1 MKINF
6 LRVITFATIL
16 VFLLLLNLNLEVDA
30 HGLMQQPTI
39 AIPTVTGTPMGVTVS
54 VNLNQEDFVNVR
66 SGPGVFFDKVGDL
79 LPGQKAPALGKTV
92 GGDWIMIEYPG
103 VPGSIGW
110 VYAPIVIIS
119 GGDLPIVEPPPTPTP
134 AMTQT
139 IDPTLAAQFIQTPV
153 PSRMPTFTTV
163 PPVSIP
169 TFTDYSASSPGGI
182 PMGLVILVLAG
193 LGILVGLFSFLQAR

>member
-6 LRVITFATIL
+6 LRVIISATVL

-39 AIPTVTGTPMGVTVS
+39 AIPTVTGTPVGVTVS

-66 SGPGVFFDKVGDL
+66 SGPGVFFDKIGDL
-79 LPGQKAPALGKTV
+79 LPGQKAPALGKTA

-139 IDPTLAAQFIQTPV
+139 IDPTLAAQFIETPV
-153 PSRMPTFTTV
+153 PTRLPTYTV
-163 PPVSIP
+163 APPVSIP